1 MLSKPPSVDFDTL
14 HADDTLMEILVDQEL
29 DRVVGGADCFGSVG
43 TAGSAGTAGGTFGS
57 VGTAGTFGSGGSS
70 MCMGGGDS

>member
-1 MLSKPPSVDFDTL
+1 MLSKPPSVSFESL
-14 HADDTLMEILVDQEL
+14 CADDALTEILIDQEL

-43 TAGSAGTAGGTFGS
+43 TAGSAGSAGGTFGS
-57 VGTAGTFGSGGSS
+57 VGTAGTFGSGASS